1 MLDSFFR
8 QLTLEEEKPFRQWAR
23 DNWKFG
29 DKVQE
34 VWHPVVRD
42 EIQKMLGIDKPKLE
56 ELLVGIEDTLKFLRE
71 ELKSGQDIANTC
83 GCSRVE
89 VNGKA
94 FTTTYDHNENGT
106 LTLKVME
113 VGNEM

>member
-1 MLDSFFR
+1 MKDSFFR

-42 EIQKMLGIDKPKLE
+42 EIAKMQRPKLE
-56 ELLVGIEDTLKFLRE
+56 ELLVGIEDTFKFLVK
-71 ELKSGQDIANTC
+71 ELKNGQDIANTC
-83 GCSRVE
+83 GCSRIE
-89 VNGKA
+89 HNGKA
-94 FTTTYDHNENGT
+94 FTTTYNHDKRGV
-106 LTLKVME
+106 LTLKVTE
-113 VGNEM
+113 VANEM